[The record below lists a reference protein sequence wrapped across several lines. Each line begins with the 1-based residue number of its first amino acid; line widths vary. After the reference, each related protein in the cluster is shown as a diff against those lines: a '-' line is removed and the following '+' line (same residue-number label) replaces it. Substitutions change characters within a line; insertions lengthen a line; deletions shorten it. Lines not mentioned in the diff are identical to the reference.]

1 MLPSDE
7 QSVTDVTDIGG
18 LHRKDLLG
26 GRSTN
31 TNSPRS
37 RGRL

>member
-18 LHRKDLLG
+18 LHRKDLHTG
-26 GRSTN
+26 ARN
-31 TNSPRS
+31 WRAAEQ
-37 RGRL
+37 R